1 MTIGKDEAAKVAH
14 LARIKVEESELDTIA
29 SELSAI
35 IGFMQELNAVDVDDV
50 EAMTTAT
57 PMELSMR
64 EDTVRSGGLRENL
77 MTSAPLSSEG
87 FYLVPKVV
95 E

>member
-1 MTIGKDEAAKVAH
+1 MMIGKDEAAKVAH
-14 LARIKVEESELDTIA
+14 LARIKVEECELDTIA

-64 EDTVRSGGLRENL
+64 EDTVRSGGLREKL
-77 MTSAPLSSEG
+77 MASAPLSSEG